1 MHRPDIC
8 CEKKRSFIDTLESIN
23 NILEGW
29 GNQYFYCNDKISMGK
44 MDRRINERLKNYFA
58 YYGNCVKS
66 FRDEDFVNRRRLLGV
81 HLLLDSF
88 QRNQDKLLQE
98 EKTVG

>member
-1 MHRPDIC
+1 MDKPAIC
-8 CEKKRSFIDTLESIN
+8 CENKRSFVDTLESIN

-29 GNQYFYCNDKISMGK
+29 GNQYFYCNDKMTMEKLDHKI
-44 MDRRINERLKNYFA
+44 DERLRKYFA
-58 YYGNCVKS
+58 YYGTCLKS
-66 FRDEDFVNRRRLLGV
+66 CRVEDFVSKRRLLGV

-98 EKTVG
+98 KKTVG